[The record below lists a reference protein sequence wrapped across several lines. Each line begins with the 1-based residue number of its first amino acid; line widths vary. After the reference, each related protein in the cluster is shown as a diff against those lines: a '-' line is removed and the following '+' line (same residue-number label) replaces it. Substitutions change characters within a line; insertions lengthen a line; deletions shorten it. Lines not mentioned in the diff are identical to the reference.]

1 MNVSVVPL
9 LTAYATDGSWTYDGM
24 RDWEKEFL
32 MEEEWFNIWEYD
44 QSEFGDI
51 AFHEDQEYVIYQ
63 EGEVSFDFKE
73 WDFGEPGTT
82 ITTRLYCNGA
92 NVLIDGMPIDDINKQ
107 YINGNTILWNGP
119 LGAFEYKPFNKSTL
133 EIGKYISHIM
143 KKNNPI
149 IIVGGG
155 DTLASLKKIK
165 VINKITYASTSGGAF
180 LEWIEGKKLPGI
192 TALEKNKLV

>member
-1 MNVSVVPL
+1 MSSILVEIILPIDVVTSNKL
-9 LTAYATDGSWTYDGM
+9 ISKNKVRKTLI
-24 RDWEKEFL
+24 E
-32 MEEEWFNIWEYD
+32 NINKD
-44 QSEFGDI
+44 QSVFDI
-51 AFHEDQEYVIYQ
+51 GQATCRAI
-63 EGEVSFDFKE
+63 KK
-73 WDFGEPGTT
+73 
-82 ITTRLYCNGA
+82 
-92 NVLIDGMPIDDINKQ
+92 VL
-107 YINGNTILWNGP
+107 INGNTILWNGP